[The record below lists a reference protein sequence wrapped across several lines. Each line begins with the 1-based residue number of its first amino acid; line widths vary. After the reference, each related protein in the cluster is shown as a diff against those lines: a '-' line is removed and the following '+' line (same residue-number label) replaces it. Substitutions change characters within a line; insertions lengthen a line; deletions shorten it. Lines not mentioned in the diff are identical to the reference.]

1 MSLLDNTFEKEK
13 MRVRE
18 RKKERERERA
28 RQKERE
34 DDFNVSKKSYE
45 RGEREIHLSCSQ
57 CLINERREREKELP
71 TKTDAFKEYGRGGI
85 K

>member
-45 RGEREIHLSCSQ
+45 RGEREIYLSCSQ
-57 CLINERREREKELP
+57 CLINEGRERERKSCQQKQTLLKSMAEVV
-71 TKTDAFKEYGRGGI
+71 
-85 K
+85 

>member
-1 MSLLDNTFEKEK
+1 MSLLDNTIGKEK

-18 RKKERERERA
+18 TKKERERERA

-45 RGEREIHLSCSQ
+45 RGEREIYLSCSQ
-57 CLINERREREKELP
+57 CLINEGREREKESP